1 MSASQPSTHDLRRG
15 DSLLS
20 ARAKEAGRSLLRP
33 VVDLAVRLRL
43 TPNTVTVI
51 GFLIVAIASTLVA
64 TGNLVAGGALLVGGS
79 LLDAVDGALARATG
93 GATAFGGFL
102 DSTLDRAAEAILY
115 AGVGAYYLAS
125 SPDPTWPILL
135 AFGAL
140 TASFLVSYTRAR
152 AEASGFGAEVGV
164 APRVER
170 LVILIGGIGLTGLGW
185 EIGIIGA
192 LILVTALAVTTTI
205 QRIWHVYQQAAALI
219 APAEMHSARESSE
232 RG

>member
-1 MSASQPSTHDLRRG
+1 MSASHPSAHDLRRG

-20 ARAKEAGRSLLRP
+20 ARAKEAGRSVLRP
-33 VVDLAVRLRL
+33 VVRLAVRLHL

-51 GFLIVAIASTLVA
+51 GFVIVAIASTLVA
-64 TGNLVAGGALLVGGS
+64 TGNLVAGAALLVAGS

-93 GATAFGGFL
+93 GATSFGGFL

-115 AGVGAYYLAS
+115 AGVGAYYLES

-135 AFGAL
+135 AFAAL

-152 AEASGFGAEVGV
+152 AEAAGYRAEIGV

-170 LVILIGGIGLTGLGW
+170 LVILIAGIGLTGLGW

-192 LILVTALAVTTTI
+192 LILVAALAVTTTI
-205 QRIWHVYQQAAALI
+205 QRIWHVHQQAAAPV
-219 APAEMHSARESSE
+219 APAEMNSTRESNE

>member
-1 MSASQPSTHDLRRG
+1 MSASHPSAHDLRRG

-20 ARAKEAGRSLLRP
+20 ARVKETGRAVLRP
-33 VVDLAVRLRL
+33 VVRLAVRLHL

-51 GFLIVAIASTLVA
+51 GFTIVAGASLLVA
-64 TGNLVAGGALLVGGS
+64 TGNLVAGAAILTARS
-79 LLDAVDGALARATG
+79 LPDAVDGALARATG

-115 AGVGAYYLAS
+115 AGVAAYYLS
-125 SPDPTWPILL
+125 STTAPTWPVML
-135 AFGAL
+135 ALVAL

-152 AEASGFGAEVGV
+152 AEAAGYAAEVGV

-170 LVILIGGIGLTGLGW
+170 LVILIAGIALTGLGW
-185 EIGIIGA
+185 EAGIIGA
-192 LILVTALAVTTTI
+192 MILVAALAVTTTI
-205 QRIWHVYQQAAALI
+205 QRIWHVHQQAATALG
-219 APAEMHSARESSE
+219 AAEIISTRESSE